1 MKITRVE
8 AIPLRIPDLDW
19 TRADGIQDDVIVRI
33 ETDAGITG
41 VGEADSSP
49 AVVKAIVDAP
59 ESWMRCRGLAGMLV
73 GEDPFHTERL
83 WDKMYQGTLWMG
95 RGGVTIEAISA
106 VDIALW
112 DIKGKALGLPVH
124 TLLGGAR
131 RDTIPVY
138 ASMLFEQD
146 VELMRDRAR
155 RHIAEGYRAVKFGW
169 GPMGPDL
176 ASDVALLRAARDAIG
191 SDAALLIDA
200 GAPWTARE
208 AIRRVEAFREFSPF
222 WLEEA
227 LASDDLAGW
236 ARLTAAA
243 GGAMRI
249 ATGEQETLAGAF
261 RDLLQVG
268 HVDVIQP
275 DLARAGGF
283 TQCRR
288 IADLAAQHH
297 AWCVPHAWKSGIL
310 VAATLHFAATLPEIP
325 FVEYTVAD
333 SPLRRELVRT
343 DVQVARGTAR
353 IPQSPGLGVE
363 VNEEIV
369 ARYRTDR

>member
-1 MKITRVE
+1 MKITKVE
-8 AIPLRIPDLDW
+8 AIPLRIPELDW
-19 TRADGIQDDVIVRI
+19 TRADGIQDDVIVRV

-41 VGEADSSP
+41 VGEADASP
-49 AVVKAIVDAP
+49 QVVKALIDAP
-59 ESWMRCRGLAGMLV
+59 ESWLRSRGLATMLI
-73 GEDPFHTERL
+73 GEDPLHTERL
-83 WDKMYQGTLWMG
+83 WDEMYHGTLWMG

-131 RDTIPVY
+131 RDTLPVY

-146 VELMRDRAR
+146 LGLMRERAR
-155 RHIAEGYRAVKFGW
+155 RHIADGYRAVKFGW

-176 ASDVALLRAARDAIG
+176 ATDVALVRAAREAIG
-191 SDAALLIDA
+191 DAALLVDA

-208 AIRRVEAFREFSPF
+208 AILRVEAFREYSPF

-236 ARLTAAA
+236 ARLTGAA
-243 GGAMRI
+243 GGMRI

-261 RDLLQVG
+261 RALLEIG
-268 HVDVIQP
+268 HVDVVQP

-283 TQCRR
+283 TQARR
-288 IADLAAQHH
+288 IADLAAANH
-297 AWCVPHAWKSGIL
+297 ALCVPHAWKSGIL
-310 VAATLHFAATLPEIP
+310 LAATLHFAATLPEIP
-325 FVEYTVAD
+325 FAEYSTAQ
-333 SPLRRELVRT
+333 SPLRRDLVHT
-343 DVQVARGTAR
+343 DVRVSKGVAQ
-353 IPQSPGLGVE
+353 IPQTPGLGVE
-363 VNEEIV
+363 LDEAIV
-369 ARYRTDR
+369 DRYRTDR